1 MDNYLLIIIMD
12 RHLMIESEIIDQ
24 AKQLLGENE
33 AKYLKNKLSGGKSN
47 EKGSRYESNFAVFKL
62 SESIHEI
69 LDNQASQQILFGSQ
83 VPNFVDDFVIHNTTL
98 NQKQSFQLKNSSN
111 ISWTT
116 GKHPIAIDFH
126 FHFRLDEKNGI
137 TNPQTIL
144 TLSCEDTF
152 NSLNNEIPENIRTHT
167 HCVLFKDIDNI
178 NTALLEQ
185 HELREAL
192 SNISI
197 SDEIDKLTHLHTVVK
212 GVWENYKGTY
222 CDVHDFLDEVRAIKP
237 EFLRSFNKQ
246 IMLDSRAVEI
256 LNNIT
261 GFSYQT
267 LDNKLTYV
275 YSSDKGRL
283 EGFVGIDGEDALSSF
298 NQVILES
305 NPTNFMELYSLGIL
319 E

>member
-1 MDNYLLIIIMD
+1 MT
-12 RHLMIESEIIDQ
+12 ESEIIE
-24 AKQLLGENE
+24 KTKKLLGENE
-33 AKYLKNKLSGGKSN
+33 ARYLKNKLTGGKSN

-62 SESIHEI
+62 SESIKEV
-69 LDNQASQQILFGSQ
+69 LDTQAEQKILFGSQ

-98 NQKQSFQLKNSSN
+98 NYKQSYQLKNSPKL
-111 ISWTT
+111 SWTA
-116 GKHPIAIDFH
+116 GKHPIATDFH
-126 FHFRLDEKNGI
+126 YHFRLDEESGI
-137 TNPQTIL
+137 KNPQTIL
-144 TLSCEDTF
+144 TLSCPNVF
-152 NSLNNEIPENIRTHT
+152 KNLNTEIPESIKNHT
-167 HCVLFKDIDNI
+167 HCILFEDIVNI

-185 HELREAL
+185 HELRKAL
-192 SNISI
+192 SDISI
-197 SDEIDKLTHLHTVVK
+197 SNEIDKLTQLHTVVK

-222 CDVHDFLDEVRAIKP
+222 CDVHDFLNEVRAIKP

-246 IMLDSRAVEI
+246 IMLNSRAVEI
-256 LNNIT
+256 LDNIT